1 MQTIDIA
8 QAIKDNSANVSQN
21 LDSSV
26 LEGLIL
32 KFNSNGYYKTIFKV
46 VDSQNGSWD
55 DYYDCLFVLY
65 RVNVPGSNPYD
76 IIGGNQSVILNVNMG
91 PQYCGQY
98 AFGFSSNKIAFR
110 NRNGRTTWT
119 SWKLV

>member
-1 MQTIDIA
+1 M
-8 QAIKDNSANVSQN
+8 
-21 LDSSV
+21 
-26 LEGLIL
+26 

-110 NRNGRTTWT
+110 NRNGGTTWT